1 MEKAIEKYVELV
13 IKKGINLQ
21 KGQILVI
28 NSPVETFEFTRE
40 LTAKAYEVGASEV
53 VVNWFD
59 EISLKYKYLYGED
72 KIFDI
77 FPEWQKEFYEYYR
90 KKGAAFLSIYS
101 TDPDV
106 LKEVDKNRVA
116 RYEKA
121 KGIAL
126 KEYRD
131 NIMENSN
138 QWSVVSIPTKAW
150 ARRVFPEL
158 KEEFAINEMWKLIL
172 HIVRADKEDPIL
184 EWENHLNILKN
195 RMDYLNS
202 KKFEKLI
209 YKNSLGTNLEIGLPE
224 GHRWISGGENSKGG
238 VYFVANIP
246 TEEIFTMPHREKVNG
261 VVVST
266 KPLIYG
272 GSTIKDFTLKFVDGK
287 IVEYSAKVGE
297 EILGKLLN
305 IDENSRY
312 LGEVALVEFKSPISQ
327 SKKIFYNNLYDENAS
342 CHLAL
347 GAAYPVCLENS
358 EGLGEEELL
367 EKGMNISMIHEDF
380 MIGSEDMEIIGVDKN
395 GEETLLMKDGNFVF
409 TI

>member
-121 KGIAL
+121 KGIVL

-224 GHRWISGGENSKGG
+224 GHRWISGGENSKEG

-297 EILGKLLN
+297 EILGKLLD

-347 GAAYPVCLENS
+347 GAAYPVCLEKS

>member
-106 LKEVDKNRVA
+106 LKDVDKNRVA

-224 GHRWISGGENSKGG
+224 GHRWISGGENSKEG

-297 EILGKLLN
+297 EILGKLLD

-367 EKGMNISMIHEDF
+367 EKGVNVSMIHEDF

>member
-184 EWENHLNILKN
+184 EWKNHLNILKN

-224 GHRWISGGENSKGG
+224 GHRWISGGENSKEG

-297 EILGKLLN
+297 EILGKLLD

-347 GAAYPVCLENS
+347 GAAYPVCLEKS

>member
-101 TDPDV
+101 TDPDA

-202 KKFEKLI
+202 KKFKKLI

-224 GHRWISGGENSKGG
+224 GHRWISGGENSKEG

-297 EILGKLLN
+297 EILGKLLD

-312 LGEVALVEFKSPISQ
+312 LGEVALVEFKSPISK

-367 EKGMNISMIHEDF
+367 EKGVNVSMIHEDF

>member
-150 ARRVFPEL
+150 VRRVFPEL

>member
-297 EILGKLLN
+297 EILGKLLD

>member
-224 GHRWISGGENSKGG
+224 GHRWISGGENSKEG

-347 GAAYPVCLENS
+347 GAAYPVCLEKS

>member
-224 GHRWISGGENSKGG
+224 GHRWISGGENSKEGI
-238 VYFVANIP
+238 YFVANIP

-297 EILGKLLN
+297 EILGKLLD

-347 GAAYPVCLENS
+347 GAAYPVCLEKS

>member
-1 MEKAIEKYVELV
+1 MEKEIEKYVELV

-106 LKEVDKNRVA
+106 LKDVDKNRVA

-224 GHRWISGGENSKGG
+224 GHRWISGGENSKEG

-297 EILGKLLN
+297 EILGKLLD

-312 LGEVALVEFKSPISQ
+312 LGEVALVEFKSPISK

-367 EKGMNISMIHEDF
+367 EKGVNVSMIHEDF

>member
-224 GHRWISGGENSKGG
+224 GHRWISGGENSKEG
-238 VYFVANIP
+238 VYFVANMP

-297 EILGKLLN
+297 EILGKLLD

-347 GAAYPVCLENS
+347 GAAYPVCLEKS

-367 EKGMNISMIHEDF
+367 EKGVNISMIHEDF

>member
-101 TDPDV
+101 TDPDA

-202 KKFEKLI
+202 KKFKKLI

-224 GHRWISGGENSKGG
+224 GHRWISGGENSKEG

-297 EILGKLLN
+297 EILGKLLD

-347 GAAYPVCLENS
+347 GAAYPVCLEKS

>member
-195 RMDYLNS
+195 RMDYLNN

-224 GHRWISGGENSKGG
+224 GHRWISGGENSKEG

-297 EILGKLLN
+297 EILGKLLD

>member
-184 EWENHLNILKN
+184 EWEKHLNILKN

-224 GHRWISGGENSKGG
+224 GHRWISGGENSKEGI
-238 VYFVANIP
+238 YFVANIP

-297 EILGKLLN
+297 EILGKLLD

-312 LGEVALVEFKSPISQ
+312 LGEVALVEFKSPISK

-367 EKGMNISMIHEDF
+367 EKGVNVSMIHEDF

>member
-224 GHRWISGGENSKGG
+224 GHRWISGGENSKEG

-297 EILGKLLN
+297 EILGKLLD

>member
-224 GHRWISGGENSKGG
+224 GHRWISGGENSKEG

-272 GSTIKDFTLKFVDGK
+272 GNTIKDFTLKFVDGK

-297 EILGKLLN
+297 EILGKLLD

-347 GAAYPVCLENS
+347 GAAYPVCLEKS

>member
-224 GHRWISGGENSKGG
+224 GHRWISGGENSKEG

-297 EILGKLLN
+297 EILGKLLD

-347 GAAYPVCLENS
+347 GAAYPVCLEKS

>member
-224 GHRWISGGENSKGG
+224 GHRWISGGENSKEG

-297 EILGKLLN
+297 EILGKLLD

-312 LGEVALVEFKSPISQ
+312 LGEVALVEFKSPISK

-347 GAAYPVCLENS
+347 GAAYPVCLEKS

>member
-1 MEKAIEKYVELV
+1 MEKVIEKYVELV

-224 GHRWISGGENSKGG
+224 GHRWISGGENSKEG

-297 EILGKLLN
+297 EILGKLLD

-347 GAAYPVCLENS
+347 GAAYPVCLEKS

>member
-106 LKEVDKNRVA
+106 LKDVDKNRVA

-224 GHRWISGGENSKGG
+224 GHRWISGGENSKEG

-297 EILGKLLN
+297 EILGKLLD

>member
-158 KEEFAINEMWKLIL
+158 KEEFAMNEMWKLIL
-172 HIVRADKEDPIL
+172 HIVRADKENPIL

-224 GHRWISGGENSKGG
+224 GHRWISGGENSKEG

-297 EILGKLLN
+297 EILGKLLD

>member
-106 LKEVDKNRVA
+106 LKDVDKNRVA

-224 GHRWISGGENSKGG
+224 GHRWISGGENSKEG

-297 EILGKLLN
+297 EILGKLLD

-347 GAAYPVCLENS
+347 GAAYPVCLEKS

>member
-347 GAAYPVCLENS
+347 GAAYPVCLEKS

>member
-106 LKEVDKNRVA
+106 LKDVDKNRVA

-224 GHRWISGGENSKGG
+224 GHRWISGGENSKEG

-297 EILGKLLN
+297 EILGKLLD

-312 LGEVALVEFKSPISQ
+312 LGEVALVEFKSPISK

-367 EKGMNISMIHEDF
+367 EKGVNVSMIHEDF

>member
-224 GHRWISGGENSKGG
+224 GHRWISGGENSKEG

-297 EILGKLLN
+297 EILGKLLD

-312 LGEVALVEFKSPISQ
+312 LGEVALVDFKSPISQ

-358 EGLGEEELL
+358 EELGEEELL

>member
-202 KKFEKLI
+202 KKFKKLI

-224 GHRWISGGENSKGG
+224 GHRWISGGENSKEG

-297 EILGKLLN
+297 EILGKLLD
-305 IDENSRY
+305 IDENSRC

-347 GAAYPVCLENS
+347 GAAYPVCLEKS

>member
-150 ARRVFPEL
+150 AKRVFPEL

-184 EWENHLNILKN
+184 EWEKHLNILKN

-224 GHRWISGGENSKGG
+224 GHRWISGGENSKEG

-297 EILGKLLN
+297 EILGKLLD

-312 LGEVALVEFKSPISQ
+312 LGEVALVEFKSPISK

-367 EKGMNISMIHEDF
+367 EKGVNISMIHEDF